1 MRVERQIIKKYLKI
15 IVRVNSKKLINV
27 KYLFISH
34 SCSVITHG
42 HLVKISL
49 ISLADIMH
57 IATVGFTEILRYNN
71 RNMCTKSPHMTCQTT
86 RQPLNYTDLP
96 AFAPDALFVRTTCTT
111 AHNIASYQL
120 FQSSKILVDKY
131 INATSLMNGNKKKL

>member
-42 HLVKISL
+42 HLAKISL

-57 IATVGFTEILRYNN
+57 IATVGLTEILRYNN
-71 RNMCTKSPHMTCQTT
+71 RNMCTQKVHT
-86 RQPLNYTDLP
+86 
-96 AFAPDALFVRTTCTT
+96 
-111 AHNIASYQL
+111 
-120 FQSSKILVDKY
+120 
-131 INATSLMNGNKKKL
+131 